1 MDGWR
6 RVGLD
11 DAFLI
16 KQALPVGARFWCW
29 ARWARLSIEIIVYYS
44 RYNIYTSIL
53 PHSMAPERRAW
64 VDDLG

>member
-16 KQALPVGARFWCW
+16 KQALPFGVQFWCW
-29 ARWARLSIEIIVYYS
+29 ARFSMKKIVYYS
-44 RYNIYTSIL
+44 
-53 PHSMAPERRAW
+53 
-64 VDDLG
+64 